1 MRILMIIL
9 STIVFIDFAHAQ
21 SRPDD
26 IFSIESLGDGIYVH
40 HGAHLDID
48 EGYQGDICN
57 ISFVVGSKGVA
68 VIDTGGSLKVGQQL
82 REAIRKVSS
91 LPVLLSLIHI

>member
-21 SRPDD
+21 PRPDD

-40 HGAHLDID
+40 H
-48 EGYQGDICN
+48 
-57 ISFVVGSKGVA
+57 
-68 VIDTGGSLKVGQQL
+68 
-82 REAIRKVSS
+82 
-91 LPVLLSLIHI
+91 LSLIHI